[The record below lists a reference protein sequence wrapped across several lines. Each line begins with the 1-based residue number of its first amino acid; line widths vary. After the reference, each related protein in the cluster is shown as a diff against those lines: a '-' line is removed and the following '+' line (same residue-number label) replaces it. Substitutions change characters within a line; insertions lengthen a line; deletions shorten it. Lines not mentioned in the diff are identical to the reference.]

1 VVDRPELGEAM
12 LSEVPVADTGLGAKI
27 KKNICALSRT
37 LYIGEKRVDAQAVFD
52 VWPVGEEYDVLTRIK
67 AGPRPTKKSI
77 ASFMETNEYKG
88 IMYSIGIE
96 VDMSGLSPLQIAVL
110 TTLSNIA
117 DNKTLRQKLALHK
130 VTWATFQAWQKQAVF
145 SEMYVKLVGDSL
157 KQAIPAAEI
166 QLANRMTAGDLNA
179 IKYGFEVLGRHDPAN
194 KKQIDAQ
201 KMIGLILEVIDR
213 RVIDPD
219 TRAAIGSDLQ
229 IISGKAIEM

>member
-1 VVDRPELGEAM
+1 
-12 LSEVPVADTGLGAKI
+12 
-27 KKNICALSRT
+27 
-37 LYIGEKRVDAQAVFD
+37 
-52 VWPVGEEYDVLTRIK
+52 
-67 AGPRPTKKSI
+67 
-77 ASFMETNEYKG
+77 
-88 IMYSIGIE
+88 
-96 VDMSGLSPLQIAVL
+96 
-110 TTLSNIA
+110 
-117 DNKTLRQKLALHK
+117 
-130 VTWATFQAWQKQAVF
+130 
-145 SEMYVKLVGDSL
+145 MYVKLVGDSL